1 MAKTTHSVNFLK
13 VKKYYKNKNWTIEM
27 VRNAVVKEWIT
38 ESEFKEITG
47 EDY

>member
-1 MAKTTHSVNFLK
+1 MTSSALSYFNDG
-13 VKKYYKNKNWTIEM
+13 KKSAYCP
-27 VRNAVVKEWIT
+27 

>member
-1 MAKTTHSVNFLK
+1 MANNALSYFNGN
-13 VKKYYKNKNWTIEM
+13 KKSNYCS
-27 VRNAVVKEWIT
+27 